1 MKNWDKMSKS
11 KWQEYEAVWQHSQ
24 AQGNDL
30 LLLLALA
37 KLRQGSV
44 MYATKETLAELLN
57 CSVDTVDRSLKR
69 LKRLGELSWV
79 KGSSHSKRANRY
91 QILLPGLDAVSGAV
105 SSADSSFIPPQ
116 SAPLYPRSLPPLNSN
131 ETVVKEEITVFD
143 SSFGGLVMMRSCDRV
158 AGVLAPLQVWELLQA
173 FDVSHACVSAF
184 NDKIRLERWFEYLD
198 KAAKGKE

>member
-1 MKNWDKMSKS
+1 MKNWDKVSKS

-69 LKRLGELSWV
+69 LRECGELSWV

-91 QILLPGLDAVSGAV
+91 QILLPGLDAVSTAV
-105 SSADSSFIPPQ
+105 SPADSSFIPPQ
-116 SAPLYPRSLPPLNSN
+116 VAVLNPRSLPPLNSN
-131 ETVVKEEITVFD
+131 ETVVKEEISVFD

-158 AGVLAPLQVWELLQA
+158 AGVLAPLQVWELLQV
-173 FDVSHACVSAF
+173 FDVSYSCTSAHTE
-184 NDKIRLERWFEYLD
+184 KIRLERWFEYLD

>member
-1 MKNWDKMSKS
+1 VSKS

-91 QILLPGLDAVSGAV
+91 QILLPGLDAHSTAV
-105 SSADSSFIPPQ
+105 SAADSSFIPPQ

-131 ETVVKEEITVFD
+131 ETVVKEEITVFECRQL
-143 SSFGGLVMMRSCDRV
+143 SPLHLRSCDRV
-158 AGVLAPLQVWELLQA
+158 AGVLAPLQVWELMLA
-173 FDVSHACVSAF
+173 FEGSYSSSSAF
-184 NDKIRLERWFEYLD
+184 NDKVRLERWWGFLD
-198 KAAKGKE
+198 KAAKDKE